1 MKQNKIH
8 VTKNKML
15 FGTLKRISKKEI
27 LSFLSS
33 ENITTGQKQII
44 FSYWK
49 CVLRQTDKWQMK
61 KKDKSQR
68 LNSSDQ
74 LHHTTKNCK
83 LILILG

>member
-49 CVLRQTDKWQMK
+49 CVLRQTDK
-61 KKDKSQR
+61 
-68 LNSSDQ
+68 
-74 LHHTTKNCK
+74 
-83 LILILG
+83 